1 MLISN
6 LYESLNEL
14 RHTSAYNLVEAA
26 VMGED
31 NDSISKIIGILVEGN
46 SYEVFTQLSEKVR
59 AINVRD
65 ILGARNL
72 SQTNPF
78 KIGKII
84 PTLNSENTISDAA
97 RIMSLYRMRALPF
110 FEKNEIIGQITAK
123 KIVETIRDVMVAN
136 SIQKTNA
143 SDIMTPNPIVVSESD
158 KVTLAQSI
166 MKRRR
171 IDHLP
176 VLKDNR
182 LVGIISSKDIIKLIV
197 QPESIGRKSLGID
210 NTQDRLDIAI
220 RGILDKNALT
230 AEINDSLSSTLDLI
244 VSQNSTYCLIKA
256 TDEVQGIITY
266 RDIINLLG
274 EKVKEEIP
282 IFIIGLPDEP
292 LDSELAK
299 SKFTNLVRLL
309 KKAYPNLE
317 EARCRIKI
325 RQVQGARK
333 RYEVDARIITTQSV
347 ASYVT
352 VGWDL
357 PKMFDQMS
365 DSLKKRLAHR
375 VSQKQ
380 RKLRYTVRPSS

>member
-299 SKFTNLVRLL
+299 SKFTNLVRFL

>member
-31 NDSISKIIGILVEGN
+31 NDSISKIIGFLVEGN

>member
-31 NDSISKIIGILVEGN
+31 NDSISKIIGFLVEGN

-299 SKFTNLVRLL
+299 SKFTNLVRFL

-375 VSQKQ
+375 VSQK
-380 RKLRYTVRPSS
+380 

>member
-375 VSQKQ
+375 VSQK
-380 RKLRYTVRPSS
+380 

>member
-1 MLISN
+1 
-6 LYESLNEL
+6 
-14 RHTSAYNLVEAA
+14 
-26 VMGED
+26 MGED
-31 NDSISKIIGILVEGN
+31 SDSISKIIGILVEGN
-46 SYEVFTQLSEKVR
+46 SYEVFAPLSEKVR

-72 SQTNPF
+72 SQTNPS

-123 KIVETIRDVMVAN
+123 KIVEAIRDVMVAN

-158 KVTLAQSI
+158 KVTLAKSI

-176 VLKDNR
+176 VLKDSR
-182 LVGIISSKDIIKLIV
+182 LVGMISSKDIIELMV
-197 QPESIGRKSLGID
+197 QPESIGRKSTGID

-230 AEINDSLSSTLDLI
+230 AEINDSLPSTIDLI

-292 LDSELAK
+292 LDAELAK

-333 RYEVDARIITTQSV
+333 RYEVDASIITTQSV

-380 RKLRYTVRPSS
+380 RRLRYTVRPSS

>member
-31 NDSISKIIGILVEGN
+31 NDSISKIIGFLVEGN

-299 SKFTNLVRLL
+299 SKFTNLVRFL

>member
-14 RHTSAYNLVEAA
+14 RRTSAYNLVEAA

-31 NDSISKIIGILVEGN
+31 SDSISKIIGILVEGN
-46 SYEVFTQLSEKVR
+46 SYEVFAPLSEKVR

-72 SQTNPF
+72 SQTNPS

-123 KIVETIRDVMVAN
+123 KIVEAIRDVMVAN

-158 KVTLAQSI
+158 KVTLAKSV

-176 VLKDNR
+176 VLKDSR
-182 LVGIISSKDIIKLIV
+182 LVGMISSKDIIELMV
-197 QPESIGRKSLGID
+197 QPESIGRKSMGID

-230 AEINDSLSSTLDLI
+230 AEINDSLPSTIDLI

-333 RYEVDARIITTQSV
+333 RYEVDASIITTQSV

-380 RKLRYTVRPSS
+380 RRLRYTVRPSS